1 MIEVS
6 LVIIAA
12 AAVVIAAVQIAAA
25 VFAAR
30 AARRINRL
38 ASRIEQEIA
47 PVMASLQ
54 NVTGDAARVAA
65 LAAAQL
71 ERADRVFEDFTVKV
85 QQAFNLL
92 ESLLLAPIREGATL
106 VNGLKSVLAI
116 LRELRE
122 KSRKP
127 SATVDDDDALFIG

>member
-6 LVIIAA
+6 LAVIAVS
-12 AAVVIAAVQIAAA
+12 AVVIAAVQIAAA
-25 VFAAR
+25 VVAAR

-71 ERADRVFEDFTVKV
+71 ERADRVFEDFTLKV
-85 QQAFNLL
+85 QQAFDLL
-92 ESLLLAPIREGATL
+92 ESLLLAPVREGATL
-106 VNGLKSVLAI
+106 LNGLKSVLAI

-127 SATVDDDDALFIG
+127 GATVDDDDALFIG

>member
-1 MIEVS
+1 VIEVS
-6 LVIIAA
+6 LAIIAA
-12 AAVVIAAVQIAAA
+12 SAVVIAAVQIAAA

-38 ASRIEQEIA
+38 ANRIEQEIA

-54 NVTGDAARVAA
+54 HVTGDAARVAA

-71 ERADRVFEDFTVKV
+71 ERADRVFEDFTARV
-85 QQAFNLL
+85 QQAFTML
-92 ESLLLAPIREGATL
+92 ESLLLAPVREGATL
-106 VNGLKSVLAI
+106 LNGLKSVLAI

-127 SATVDDDDALFIG
+127 GATVDDDDALFIG